1 MTCVISHDISTYLHD
16 VRRCSANVRVER
28 QGSRSD
34 LYLFSV
40 WPVWLSLPPANSVN
54 LQQDKASELCRLAA
68 DWSVLQVTLL
78 YLLGSYHT
86 SLLFFWCRIDWS
98 VPGQSEFHLAMVAY
112 VLCVHSCRV
121 HSDLAVCLLNI
132 IIPVPG
138 SRVPSL
144 QNYRIL
150 TA

>member
-1 MTCVISHDISTYLHD
+1 MTCMTYLHD

-40 WPVWLSLPPANSVN
+40 WPVWLSFNMRQLTAR
-54 LQQDKASELCRLAA
+54 QGESELCGLAA

-86 SLLFFWCRIDWS
+86 SLLFFSCRIDWS
-98 VPGQSEFHLAMVAY
+98 VPGQPQFHLAMAAY

-121 HSDLAVCLLNI
+121 HSDLAVCLLNG

-144 QNYRIL
+144 QNYRML